1 MDQTLVDRMWEYLNA
16 GLAMDVEALDA
27 LYDPEFENV
36 RFDGAGL
43 VVTLVKEQF
52 MARFRA
58 LGAQGQR
65 VGETLDGV
73 SFLATTEYGDQGTIV
88 MRRVEG
94 GLPAL
99 YTFVWRRENGRW
111 TTLVREFT
119 FERDLSGLLAMVRAA
134 AEA

>member
-1 MDQTLVDRMWEYLNA
+1 MDQALVDRMWEYLNA

-36 RFDGAGL
+36 RFDGAGQ

-58 LGAQGQR
+58 VRAQGQV
-65 VGETLDGV
+65 VGEALDDV
-73 SFLATTEYGDQGTIV
+73 TFLTTSEYGGQGTIV
-88 MRRVEG
+88 MRRVNEG
-94 GLPAL
+94 GPVL
-99 YTFVWRRENGRW
+99 YTFVWRREQGRW

-119 FERDLSGLLAMVRAA
+119 FEQDLGGLLAMVRAA
-134 AEA
+134 G